1 MRDTVM
7 PLTDTAIR
15 HAKATDKFRK
25 LADEKSLYLL
35 IHQAGKFSPSCLFF
49 ADEHQG
55 CRGNPNQVLCHA
67 SNQHALE
74 AASAVRA
81 DHEQVGIP

>member
-1 MRDTVM
+1 MPPFPAAFFTVPDLPRMRDTVM

-35 IHQAGKFSPSCLFF
+35 IHQAGKFSP
-49 ADEHQG
+49 
-55 CRGNPNQVLCHA
+55 
-67 SNQHALE
+67 
-74 AASAVRA
+74 
-81 DHEQVGIP
+81 